1 LRKKNIL
8 TVFRTKRAFYGL
20 RWSSRLTK
28 SFREMG
34 FKVTGHLSLHASGA
48 TNNVQTTLEAFGTAY
63 PMTETEFLPS
73 HHIVSKA
80 SIRLYN
86 RSKGLG
92 HFSFQPSLFDQLSR
106 VPRPRSTRLFDIY
119 CCFKTGSKF
128 NQTLEDYVAP

>member
-1 LRKKNIL
+1 
-8 TVFRTKRAFYGL
+8 
-20 RWSSRLTK
+20 
-28 SFREMG
+28 MG
-34 FKVTGHLSLHASGA
+34 FKVTGHLSLHASSA

-92 HFSFQPSLFDQLSR
+92 HFSFYLTSCLESPDPARPDCLIFIAVSR
-106 VPRPRSTRLFDIY
+106 LVVGLIKP
-119 CCFKTGSKF
+119 
-128 NQTLEDYVAP
+128 